1 MRLLYG
7 KQDFRDGVR
16 GQESCWLL
24 TNGLGGFSSQNL
36 IGGAS
41 RNDHA
46 VLMACTVP
54 PNQRWNLIHRLEEVL
69 TVQGCNVHLSSQR
82 FADAPEEEGWK
93 HLSCVEVDGLPR
105 WRYQTQGVQVE
116 KVLALDWEQNTLVVR
131 YEVENESGSACA
143 LTVTPWLQFVPKG
156 RDLDPGQ
163 PFVFRDHAVD
173 SAGLRMRLFTNGRVE
188 PLAIRFQTLQYDYD
202 VCDGRRAQGL
212 TAANHRI
219 RFTLSDGGRRKL
231 EIVYSLEENVPSAS
245 SILRGAQRR
254 LRRLEKQSGLY
265 HPAARQLAVSADA
278 FIVQRQSTG
287 AKTILAGYPFFED
300 WGRDTMI
307 ALPGCT
313 LTTGRFEDARS
324 ILETFL
330 EHERGGLMPNLFPEG
345 GHEPLYNTVDAALLF
360 VNCVWLYVQR
370 TEDWEFVRRAW
381 PVMKRI
387 VESYRHGTDYGIHM
401 DSDGLIAAGQDLDQ
415 VTWMDVRIGEILPTP
430 RHGKPV
436 EINAYWYNAL
446 RILEHLAPRMEESG
460 EEYAALAEQVRESFA
475 REFWMEEKGALRDL
489 VSGGPEDVQIRCNQI
504 WAVSMPFSM
513 LSAEQEKQVVH
524 TVLRELYTPVGLR
537 TLSPCD
543 PSFHPTYG
551 GEQEQRDLA
560 YHQGTVWPFPLGAFY
575 LSYLKVNN
583 YTLRAVKQVREW
595 LDALIP
601 ALREGCAGQLPEI
614 YDGENPTASRGCFA
628 QAWSVGE
635 LLRVYEALERPQA
648 RESGEKARKD
658 R

>member
-69 TVQGCNVHLSSQR
+69 TVQGRNVHLSSQR
-82 FADAPEEEGWK
+82 FAGAPEEEGWK

-116 KVLALDWEQNTLVVR
+116 KMLALDWEQNTLVVR

-143 LTVTPWLQFVPKG
+143 LTITPWLQFVPKG
-156 RDLDPGQ
+156 QDLDPGQ
-163 PFVFRDHAVD
+163 PFVFRDHAVE

-188 PLAIRFQTLQYDYD
+188 PLALRFQTLQYDYD

-219 RFTLSDGGRRKL
+219 RFTMSDGGRRKL

-254 LRRLEKQSGLY
+254 MRRLEKQCGLH

-313 LTTGRFEDARS
+313 LATGRFEDARS

-345 GHEPLYNTVDAALLF
+345 G
-360 VNCVWLYVQR
+360 
-370 TEDWEFVRRAW
+370 
-381 PVMKRI
+381 K
-387 VESYRHGTDYGIHM
+387 
-401 DSDGLIAAGQDLDQ
+401 
-415 VTWMDVRIGEILPTP
+415 
-430 RHGKPV
+430 
-436 EINAYWYNAL
+436 
-446 RILEHLAPRMEESG
+446 
-460 EEYAALAEQVRESFA
+460 
-475 REFWMEEKGALRDL
+475 
-489 VSGGPEDVQIRCNQI
+489 
-504 WAVSMPFSM
+504 
-513 LSAEQEKQVVH
+513 
-524 TVLRELYTPVGLR
+524 
-537 TLSPCD
+537 
-543 PSFHPTYG
+543 
-551 GEQEQRDLA
+551 
-560 YHQGTVWPFPLGAFY
+560 
-575 LSYLKVNN
+575 
-583 YTLRAVKQVREW
+583 
-595 LDALIP
+595 
-601 ALREGCAGQLPEI
+601 
-614 YDGENPTASRGCFA
+614 
-628 QAWSVGE
+628 
-635 LLRVYEALERPQA
+635 
-648 RESGEKARKD
+648 
-658 R
+658 